1 MSWAGEESAV
11 TTIVAVPLGPSRRQ
25 DHNYGRG
32 KGSAALSALLTAAPR
47 EGTGWVPSREDCE
60 SADKPSSVPRLS
72 RPKPTRARGGNH
84 PSSTPVARRLK
95 RPYPGTG
102 RASRRPPIRSCSGWG
117 LPSQPVSRLLASSYL
132 AVSPLPALSRLGRV
146 LSVALS
152 FGLPRPGVT
161 RHRALRSSDFPRQ
174 DRFPPR
180 LPGGLAPRFYPRPG
194 STDRTT
200 QIGMR
205 GVPSRSPDLPVGRSR
220 SGCGAC
226 RAEGGDEH
234 VRERIRRCV
243 TERAQETTPGSAASA
258 PEMPARSG
266 GSGLSSRLPQPGIGW
281 PIMAHPARFGDSG

>member
-1 MSWAGEESAV
+1 MRPERPECRSTAR
-11 TTIVAVPLGPSRRQ
+11 IVRQQRLLPGRSDLAEARISTPCRR
-25 DHNYGRG
+25 

-47 EGTGWVPSREDCE
+47 EGTGWVPSLEDCE

-72 RPKPTRARGGNH
+72 RPKPTRARSGNH

-161 RHRALRSSDFPRQ
+161 RHRALRSSDFPRRE
-174 DRFPPR
+174 RFPPR
-180 LPGGLAPRFYPRPG
+180 LPGGLAER
-194 STDRTT
+194 
-200 QIGMR
+200 I
-205 GVPSRSPDLPVGRSR
+205 LPH
-220 SGCGAC
+220 
-226 RAEGGDEH
+226 AEGGQPPPLPLPPGEG
-234 VRERIRRCV
+234 RG
-243 TERAQETTPGSAASA
+243 RADD
-258 PEMPARSG
+258 
-266 GSGLSSRLPQPGIGW
+266 LLHRLEGHLGVFI
-281 PIMAHPARFGDSG
+281 

>member
-1 MSWAGEESAV
+1 MPLDVVVRPKTSSESGSFV
-11 TTIVAVPLGPSRRQ
+11 GRWTRPNGRKCRRPVRVARQQRLLPRRS
-25 DHNYGRG
+25 DLAEARTSIPCRW
-32 KGSAALSALLTAAPR
+32 KRSAALSAVLTAAPR
-47 EGTGWVPSREDCE
+47 EGTGWVPSLGECE

-72 RPKPTRARGGNH
+72 RPKPTRARSGNH
-84 PSSTPVARRLK
+84 PSSTPIARRLK

-161 RHRALRSSDFPRQ
+161 RHRALRSSDFPRR

-180 LPGGLAPRFYPRPG
+180 LPDGLAPRFYP
-194 STDRTT
+194 
-200 QIGMR
+200 
-205 GVPSRSPDLPVGRSR
+205 SPDPPIGRR
-220 SGCGAC
+220 RLGCGAC

-234 VRERIRRCV
+234 GRERTRRCV
-243 TERAQETTPGSAASA
+243 TDRAQETTPGSAAAA
-258 PEMPARSG
+258 PKMQARLGGFGLGSREPNPAR
-266 GSGLSSRLPQPGIGW
+266 
-281 PIMAHPARFGDSG
+281 